1 MRSFLNFFCLRNFSK
16 INKRTPTFIPES
28 RVLTVFSRIN
38 DADTVQIVVK
48 GGYWILVLIIPL
60 IVLLCSTCKIRRRL
74 LERSF
79 LKTMTLLKHAKDY
92 FHDKQNN
99 YKPVTDE
106 IP

>member
-1 MRSFLNFFCLRNFSK
+1 MIVHLKLVVAWLHSLICDVVQDQNL
-16 INKRTPTFIPES
+16 TA
-28 RVLTVFSRIN
+28 TVFSRIN

>member
-1 MRSFLNFFCLRNFSK
+1 MAWLHSK
-16 INKRTPTFIPES
+16 KTLIICDVVQDQNLTA
-28 RVLTVFSRIN
+28 TVFSRIN
-38 DADTVQIVVK
+38 DADTVQIAVK
-48 GGYWILVLIIPL
+48 GGYWILVLVIPL

-92 FHDKQNN
+92 FYDKQNN